1 MMRAIM
7 IMMRRIVIRLEVRT
21 WEGEPAKP
29 GGQLGQVENQGV
41 ELLLG
46 QLAVLDDQRVQVLH
60 GASQLEGVD
69 GGKIKGVSSA

>member
-7 IMMRRIVIRLEVRT
+7 IMMIRIVTRLEVRT
-21 WEGEPAKP
+21 WERESAKP

-69 GGKIKGVSSA
+69 GGKIKDVPSA